1 MSIQSEITRLETA
14 KSAIA
19 AAIAGKGVTVPDG
32 TMLDGMAAL
41 IEAIQAGGTISGDY
55 MGYQVVSGVITFS
68 ENVTTS
74 YKIQFPEGNRLRV
87 KTTTG
92 YVNRP
97 FFILVPESSG
107 SSVQGNI
114 QLISAPTYGYGS
126 NKPTVY
132 AFINAYA
139 TDSSSFNS
147 TYMKFVSLSW
157 GVTPDSV
164 NASSGSDR
172 TFTEVTIPCT
182 SNIRFMSG
190 KTYRYVVGA
199 PWGYKIDKVEV
210 V

>member
-1 MSIQSEITRLETA
+1 MSIQTDLIRLQSA
-14 KSAIA
+14 K
-19 AAIAGKGVTVPDG
+19 AAIKAAIEGKGVTVPDA
-32 TMLDGMAAL
+32 TLLDGMAAL
-41 IEAIQAGGTISGDY
+41 IESIEAGGTISGDY
-55 MGYQVVSGVITFS
+55 MGYPVVSGEITFS
-68 ENVTTS
+68 ENVTSS

-97 FFILVPESSG
+97 FFILVQASNATSSG
-107 SSVQGNI
+107 YI
-114 QLISAPTYGYGS
+114 RFISAPTYGFGTS
-126 NKPTVY
+126 KPTVY

-157 GVTPDSV
+157 GVTSDSV

-172 TFTEVTIPCT
+172 TFTDVTIPCT
-182 SNIRFMSG
+182 SNIRFSSG
-190 KTYRYVVGA
+190 STFRYVVGA
-199 PWGYKIDKVEV
+199 PWGYPIDKVEV